1 MTLGI
6 LPVVLIAVATLA
18 LGIVGIFGNHFGEH
32 YKGNLTKT
40 QADYQLCL
48 IWG

>member
-18 LGIVGIFGNHFGEH
+18 LGFVG
-32 YKGNLTKT
+32 T
-40 QADYQLCL
+40 L
-48 IWG
+48 ILNRIIA